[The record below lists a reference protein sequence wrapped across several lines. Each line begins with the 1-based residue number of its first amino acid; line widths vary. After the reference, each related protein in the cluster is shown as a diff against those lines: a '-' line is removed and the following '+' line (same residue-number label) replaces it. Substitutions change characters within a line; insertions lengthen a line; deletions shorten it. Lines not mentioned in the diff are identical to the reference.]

1 MSIPKAKQYILD
13 FEQLGFGMF
22 IHWGLYSQLGAGE
35 WVYKLHKMNMEEYR
49 RLKDSFTAEGFDAE
63 KIALCAKNAG
73 CKYIVLTTRH
83 HEGFSLYDTCGLND
97 FDAPHSP
104 AGRDLVR
111 EFVDACRRHDIVP
124 FFYHTTLDWYNKDF
138 EDNFDKYLE
147 YLRASVEILC
157 RNYGKIGGLWFDGN
171 WSKPDAD
178 WKEKELYATIRKYQP
193 EAIIVNNTG
202 LEARGAVGEAELDV
216 VTFEQGRPTAL
227 NREGMSKYLAA
238 EMCQTVND
246 HWGIGSYDIN
256 YKSPGELIESLCSCR
271 KVGANY
277 LLNIGPEAQ
286 GEINPYQEQLFA
298 LIGRWMQVY
307 AEAIYNG
314 RPYQA
319 TGVGRSFMLKS
330 ADGRYLYIFAYDL
343 GICGDSNVTLDG
355 KYSGSYSFS
364 NVSDKIS
371 SVEWMDNG
379 EKLDFV
385 QKEDILCVDLRG
397 FEYGK
402 SLVVRVA
409 KAEIV

>member
-1 MSIPKAKQYILD
+1 
-13 FEQLGFGMF
+13 
-22 IHWGLYSQLGAGE
+22 
-35 WVYKLHKMNMEEYR
+35 
-49 RLKDSFTAEGFDAE
+49 
-63 KIALCAKNAG
+63 
-73 CKYIVLTTRH
+73 
-83 HEGFSLYDTCGLND
+83 
-97 FDAPHSP
+97 
-104 AGRDLVR
+104 
-111 EFVDACRRHDIVP
+111 
-124 FFYHTTLDWYNKDF
+124 
-138 EDNFDKYLE
+138 
-147 YLRASVEILC
+147 
-157 RNYGKIGGLWFDGN
+157 
-171 WSKPDAD
+171 
-178 WKEKELYATIRKYQP
+178 
-193 EAIIVNNTG
+193 
-202 LEARGAVGEAELDV
+202 
-216 VTFEQGRPTAL
+216 
-227 NREGMSKYLAA
+227 MSKYLAA

-385 QKEDILCVDLRG
+385 QKEDMLCVDLRG